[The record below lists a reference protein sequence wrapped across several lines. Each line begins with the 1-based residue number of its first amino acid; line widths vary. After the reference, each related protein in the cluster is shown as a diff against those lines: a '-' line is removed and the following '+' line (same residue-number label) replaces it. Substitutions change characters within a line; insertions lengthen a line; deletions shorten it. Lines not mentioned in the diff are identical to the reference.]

1 MAINPMKRKTRMAFI
16 IGFLIA
22 FLISAIVIFML
33 YNQKN
38 ESDKKLKSYTSTLQS
53 VYVLNQSVKS
63 GQVLTPSMFKQVQI
77 PITAVPANI
86 TLDIA
91 SLIAKMS
98 ISDTEGHYIYT
109 ENNAEGQITSY
120 FVMINGDKKTI
131 YINDSEG
138 KPVIATMLNMED
150 KAFYYEGSNNTNPK
164 IITIMSNDNVVVS
177 KVALGANTVVTPS
190 MLTRASEKITSD
202 VRKEEYNVIDL
213 PIDLFTGD
221 YVDIRLILP
230 NGQNYIVVSKKQV
243 TVPMSSTGYLADTIQ
258 INLSE
263 EEILKMSAA
272 IVENYKIK
280 GSKLYATRYTE
291 AGMQSASVATYVP
304 NTDVLELIQNDQNI
318 VSKAIGNLRKRNNA
332 IDSAASKYGDD
343 EAVGDNMAEDSAT
356 AREARKE
363 YLESLGGGVPLTQ

>member
-22 FLISAIVIFML
+22 FLISAIIIFML

-63 GQVLTPSMFKQVQI
+63 GQVLTVSMFKQVQI
-77 PITAVPANI
+77 PVTAVPANI
-86 TLDIA
+86 ALDIA

-98 ISDTEGHYIYT
+98 ISDTEGHSIYT
-109 ENNAEGQITSY
+109 ENNSEGQITSY
-120 FVMINGDKKTI
+120 FVMINGEKKTI
-131 YINDSEG
+131 YMNDSEG
-138 KPVIATMLNMED
+138 KPVIATALNMED
-150 KAFYYEGSNNTNPK
+150 KAFYYQGSNNTNPK
-164 IITIMSNDNVVVS
+164 TITIMSSDNVVVS

-190 MLTRASEKITSD
+190 MLTRTDEKITAD

-221 YVDIRLILP
+221 YIDVRLMLP

-243 TVPMSSTGYLADTIQ
+243 TIPMTSTGYSADTIQ

-280 GSKLYATRYTE
+280 GSKLYATRYAE
-291 AGMQSASVATYVP
+291 AGMQSPSIATYVP

-318 VSKAIGNLRKRNNA
+318 VSKAIGSLRKRNNA
-332 IDSAASKYGDD
+332 IDSAINKYGDD

-356 AREARKE
+356 SREARKE
-363 YLESLGGGVPLTQ
+363 YLESLGGGVPVQ